1 MMVVGACICLA
12 VAESAG
18 LNPLEIAGNFV
29 IKCHLSFSKLK
40 EVVQKLKRWSRNTIN
55 NLKFLNIVDSLRPQ
69 SLRGN

>member
-40 EVVQKLKRWSRNTIN
+40 RGGLETKEVVQKYY
-55 NLKFLNIVDSLRPQ
+55 Q
-69 SLRGN
+69 